1 MTTTQTT
8 GRAQVRG
15 GLVRPGIA
23 GAQPPVV
30 ELDPR
35 TAYDFLATACE
46 GCGELDDLLPE
57 DRKWLVESR
66 EALENLPD
74 HYDWA
79 AACSGLLLQAG
90 AILVRRPEVRTARQ
104 LVAAMDDLSD
114 RELTEMALGELL
126 DEPEFADVTHRSLA
140 GDDGAYAELQAK
152 LLAHKGEQILPDR
165 LADVAPAAR
174 RAALFWLPRY
184 EPIEPRVAR
193 MLERDVAR
201 FRTVDS
207 AADPIGFIELATA
220 GLRLLPEP
228 GVRRVVLAPTYFGR
242 PYNSLTKVGD
252 ATLIYYPIA
261 DGSLGSADRLTP
273 PNSTIRLYRALG
285 DESRLRILKLLAERD
300 RYLTEIANE
309 LELSKPTINHHLAT
323 LRAAGLVTVTE
334 QGTMMYYTLR
344 RDRAEEAGVELRAF
358 LAH

>member
-1 MTTTQTT
+1 
-8 GRAQVRG
+8 
-15 GLVRPGIA
+15 
-23 GAQPPVV
+23 V

-35 TAYDFLATACE
+35 TAYDFLAAACE
-46 GCGELDDLLPE
+46 ACGELDDLLPE

-66 EALENLPD
+66 EALKALPD
-74 HYDWA
+74 RREWA
-79 AACSGLLLQAG
+79 GACSGLLLQVG
-90 AILVRRPEVRTARQ
+90 SILVRRPEVRTARQ
-104 LVAAMDDLSD
+104 LVTAIEGLSD
-114 RELTEMALGELL
+114 MELTELTLGELL
-126 DEPEFADVTHRSLA
+126 EEPEFADVTRRSLA
-140 GDDGAYAELQAK
+140 GDDAAYAELGAK
-152 LLAHKGEQILPDR
+152 LLAQKGVAILPER

-174 RAALFWLPRY
+174 HVAGFWLPRY

-193 MLERDVAR
+193 MLDRDVTRLRA
-201 FRTVDS
+201 VDS

-220 GLRLLPEP
+220 GIRLLPEP

-242 PYNSLTKVGD
+242 PYNSLNKVDD
-252 ATLIYYPIA
+252 ATLIYYPIT

-309 LELSKPTINHHLAT
+309 LELSKPTINHHLAV

-344 RDRAEEAGVELRAF
+344 RDRADEAGVELRAF